1 MMEVIGYLG
10 ACKHMAVPGQWASWI
25 CLAMGWVLGY
35 PQQLLCIGT
44 QAIFGLE
51 LSGPC
56 IQESI
61 LQEMFLR

>member
-1 MMEVIGYLG
+1 
-10 ACKHMAVPGQWASWI
+10 MAVPGQWASWI